1 MFPRDPSRCVV
12 CADCV
17 CADLLKALVGV
28 DVVQPGQLVV
38 VQHQRG
44 RVQDQLRRGAR
55 QFVQALAGEVQSVRV
70 SAGALDHGG
79 LLTGH
84 LANLQEE
91 QRQINTEPGCLCLQQ

>member
-1 MFPRDPSRCVV
+1 M

-44 RVQDQLRRGAR
+44 RVQDQLRRGA
-55 QFVQALAGEVQSVRV
+55 VQ
-70 SAGALDHGG
+70 
-79 LLTGH
+79 LLQT
-84 LANLQEE
+84 LTTQ
-91 QRQINTEPGCLCLQQ
+91 